1 MLSKVQLFTRGV
13 LSLLFSLPAF
23 FVGFAAP
30 DSRAQESGITE
41 QSRPN
46 IILVMAD
53 DIGVECFGSYGG
65 ESYKTPELDRLAAS
79 GMRFTHCYSQPL
91 CTPSRV
97 KLMTGMSN
105 VWNYS
110 AFSVL
115 NRSEKTF
122 AHLLGQ
128 SGYSTAVVGKWQ
140 LLGAEHYS
148 EQFRYKGS
156 TPEDTGF
163 EKYCLWQIRKRGSR
177 YWGPVI
183 NTDGR
188 LQIYPEDNY
197 GPEIFLN
204 YIEEFIESHQSPDS
218 PPFFLYF
225 PMALTHDPFLTTPFS
240 QDRQS
245 KDIQSNF
252 ADMVEYMD
260 FMMGRIARK
269 LENTGLAEN
278 TLFLFTTDNG
288 TLPRITSIQ
297 NGRPVQ
303 GGKRLSTDAGT
314 HVPLIAWWPG
324 RIEAGKVSD
333 ELVDFSDFYPTLAE
347 AAGIPLDVEAE
358 AEAHRDGLSF
368 YKQLMGAPGPTREWI
383 HIFAQPRPE
392 QQGAVQF
399 VRDQRWKLYSNGK
412 FFDTQKDPSEQTNL
426 AGNRLSA
433 DEGASLTRL
442 KKALSRYP
450 RKGQRLLQ
458 FD

>member
-1 MLSKVQLFTRGV
+1 MLSFVQVITRGA
-13 LSLLFSLPAF
+13 LALFLCLPMICGAGSDF
-23 FVGFAAP
+23 QNQK
-30 DSRAQESGITE
+30 RAGHSH
-41 QSRPN
+41 PN
-46 IILVMAD
+46 IVLVMAD

-65 ESYKTPELDRLAAS
+65 ESYQTPELDRLAAS

-122 AHLLGQ
+122 AHLLKDA
-128 SGYSTAVVGKWQ
+128 GYSTAVVGKWQ
-140 LLGAEHYS
+140 LLGAEHYA
-148 EQFRYKGS
+148 ERFRFKGS

-163 EKYCLWQIRKRGSR
+163 DQYCLWQIRKRGSR
-177 YWGPVI
+177 YWAPVI

-204 YIEEFIESHQSPDS
+204 YIEDFIDDHQAEDS
-218 PPFFLYF
+218 PPFFLYV

-240 QDRQS
+240 SDRSS

-260 FMMGRIARK
+260 YMMGRIARK
-269 LENTGLAEN
+269 LENTGQAEN

-288 TLPRITSIQ
+288 TLPRITSVQ
-297 NGRPVQ
+297 NGKEIR
-303 GGKRLSTDAGT
+303 GGKRLPTDAGT

-324 RIEAGKVSD
+324 KIRPGQISD

-347 AAGIPLDVEAE
+347 TAGISLDAEVERK
-358 AEAHRDGLSF
+358 AHRDGMSF
-368 YKQLMGAPGPTREWI
+368 YPQLIGKEGPTREWI

-392 QQGAVQF
+392 RQEAVQF
-399 VRDQRWKLYSNGK
+399 VRDRRWKLYATGE
-412 FFDTQKDPSEQTNL
+412 FFDTQEDPLETTNI
-426 AGNRLSA
+426 AGSRMSQEA
-433 DEGASLTRL
+433 RASLMEL
-442 KKALSRYP
+442 KLALAKYP
-450 RKGQRLLQ
+450 KTGQHLLK
-458 FD
+458 FE